1 MDTLR
6 ASFTILTTTAACIA
20 KMRIGNN
27 YLAMEEFYGSFQV
40 CNGHKHVLCSRNIFL
55 LRSIYPY
62 VLFCLS
68 WSTWFLYFPILKKT
82 SLQDLDHM
90 LSFIQ
95 SLQSFP
101 LSQLEQWDLEIFG
114 DNSVVCDDFEIYL
127 WWDQPAKEV
136 SEDNVVSKWNDVLDL
151 PEDWSWVPEIII
163 KVQWSWI

>member
-55 LRSIYPY
+55 FRSIYPY

-114 DNSVVCDDFEIYL
+114 DNSVVCDDLKFTFGGTS
-127 WWDQPAKEV
+127 QPKRYRKTTLFP
-136 SEDNVVSKWNDVLDL
+136 NGMM
-151 PEDWSWVPEIII
+151 
-163 KVQWSWI
+163 SWISQKIDRECLRS